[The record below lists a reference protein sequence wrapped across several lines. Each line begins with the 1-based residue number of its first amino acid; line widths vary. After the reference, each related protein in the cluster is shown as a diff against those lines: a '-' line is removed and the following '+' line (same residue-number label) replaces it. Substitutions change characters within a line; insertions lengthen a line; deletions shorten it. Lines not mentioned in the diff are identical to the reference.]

1 MNINTENEG
10 LPCLFP
16 ENIIVYVENIKLSIK
31 QAVEV
36 TNKFSKFEDCT
47 VYYVYME
54 FRKMLVT
61 TLYAR

>member
-36 TNKFSKFEDCT
+36 TNKFSKFEDCI
-47 VYYVYME
+47 VYNTYIWNLK
-54 FRKMLVT
+54 RW
-61 TLYAR
+61 

>member
-36 TNKFSKFEDCT
+36 TNKFTSLKT
-47 VYYVYME
+47 
-54 FRKMLVT
+54 
-61 TLYAR
+61 A